1 MPIEIKWLGHQRGVE
16 FIGSGVVTGAHCIS
30 ANQAVIDDPR
40 LPQLLF
46 QIVDLSDVEKFEVD
60 TQQSRTLAAMDDLAT
75 EIVKG
80 VRVAMICP
88 DDLVFG
94 MSRVYAGHTSSDWPV
109 SVFRTRTEAEVWLG
123 SSAV

>member
-1 MPIEIKWLGHQRGVE
+1 MPIQLKWLDHERGVE
-16 FIGSGVVTGAHCIS
+16 FIGSGVVTGIQCID
-30 ANQAVIDDPR
+30 ANQQVIDDPR

-46 QIVDLSDVEKFEVD
+46 QIVDLSDLEKFEVD
-60 TQQSRTLAAMDDLAT
+60 AKQSQTLAAMDDLAT
-75 EIVKG
+75 KIVKE

-94 MSRVYAGHTSSDWPV
+94 MSRLYAGHTSSDWPV

-123 SSAV
+123 TSAT